1 MEQKYL
7 ELIELAS
14 KFHDEALDARELTR
28 LNDLLRDEEARSVFV
43 EISEIHFG
51 LKQERLSHD
60 DRRLATAMH
69 AVHRQII
76 PDTLSELPSER
87 SSCGPDRAADSRQW
101 LPRQASWRLHPVK
114 VSIAAATVAAALL
127 LAAFQTSQWFGGDSN
142 GSTKS
147 SDMRQVANDNVPAA
161 KVQHD
166 RSTYQLDSGQQH
178 PEYVARIVAVTTGI
192 SWQAGGAPDDFLM
205 RLSPGDN
212 LKIAA
217 GMVQL
222 EFVGGAQVI
231 LNGPSEFEV
240 LGTTSA
246 RLVAGSL
253 TGRSEKGNFTL
264 HTPKA
269 EVVDI
274 GTEFGVAVANA
285 IGTNVAVFEGEVH
298 VKSTDKVGSESSE
311 YRLTE
316 GMALKIGEDGVVT
329 ADDPKAAVTAFQ
341 RRLPPATPTNLGIG
355 ELSLI
360 DVVCGSRVGEYRI
373 AGAIDP
379 LNGHWGDG
387 PWNQPNGVEL
397 RPGEGRFVAVDWNPF
412 VNGLFI
418 PPSAGG
424 FCPVDLTGKTISLPE
439 CSGASWGP
447 VWARRRIGA
456 DLDPFSHH
464 VGQNDEG
471 FWGAGTVTA
480 MLDRLRW
487 ARDGLVGMHAN
498 IGLTIDL
505 DAIRKERSAAISRL
519 HGIVTLLERSHVSQ
533 PFNPKSLADFR
544 VFVDGHERYSRLGFS
559 REDGDAQFGASIDES
574 DRFLTIVVTDSGDG
588 NLFDRVILIDPV
600 LELTKE

>member
-1 MEQKYL
+1 MKYL

-14 KFHDEALDARELTR
+14 RFHDEALNARELTR
-28 LNDLLRDEEARSVFV
+28 LNELLRDEEARSVFV
-43 EISEIHFG
+43 QISEVHVG
-51 LKQERLSHD
+51 LKQELISAD
-60 DRRLATAMH
+60 DRRLASTMH

-76 PDTLSELPSER
+76 PDRFLKLQSEKLSVDTNRPGA
-87 SSCGPDRAADSRQW
+87 SCKCEPQLANW
-101 LPRQASWRLHPVK
+101 KPHPITTG
-114 VSIAAATVAAALL
+114 IAAAVVAAVLL
-127 LAAFQTSQWFGGDSN
+127 LAAFQTPKWVSS
-142 GSTKS
+142 GSTDS
-147 SDMRQVANDNVPAA
+147 TEPIDVQQVASDNAPPAEG
-161 KVQHD
+161 QD
-166 RSTYQLDSGQQH
+166 GRSTYQRPVGQQH
-178 PEYVARIVAVTTGI
+178 PEYVARIVAVTTAI
-192 SWQAGGAPDDFLM
+192 SWQADGAPDDFLM
-205 RLSPGDN
+205 RMSAGDN
-212 LKIAA
+212 LKIAS

-222 EFVGGAQVI
+222 EFVDGAQVI
-231 LNGPSEFEV
+231 LNGPAEFEV

-274 GTEFGVAVANA
+274 GTEFGVSVAAAV
-285 IGTNVAVFEGEVH
+285 GTNVAVFEGEVH
-298 VKSTDKVGSESSE
+298 VKSIDKAGPESSE

-316 GMALKIGEDGVVT
+316 GMALKIGENGVVT
-329 ADDPKAAVTAFQ
+329 HDDPDVAGTSFQ
-341 RRLPPATPTNLGIG
+341 RRLPPAAPTNLGVG

-360 DVVCGSRVGEYRI
+360 DVVCGSRLGEYRI

-379 LNGHWGDG
+379 LNGHWGDS

-418 PPSAGG
+418 PPSVGG
-424 FCPVDLTGKTISLPE
+424 LCPVDLAGETISLPS

-456 DLDPFSHH
+456 DLDPFGHQ
-464 VGQNDEG
+464 VGQNDDG

-505 DAIRKERSAAISRL
+505 DAIRRERSASISRL

-544 VFVDGHERYSRLGFS
+544 VYVDGDERYSRLGFS